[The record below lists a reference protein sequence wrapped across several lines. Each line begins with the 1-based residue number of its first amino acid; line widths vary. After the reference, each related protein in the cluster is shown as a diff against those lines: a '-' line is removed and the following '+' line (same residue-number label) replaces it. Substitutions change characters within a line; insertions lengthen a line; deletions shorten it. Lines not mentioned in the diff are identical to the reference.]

1 MMIKKK
7 FLKIWQFW
15 WLFFSQKSFLWVGFG
30 HQVMKI
36 GPQKKGCIYTHC
48 HQGWWCHQLY
58 NIEAKTTALPP
69 STDFLLHT
77 ICHSLFVAPE
87 NLDLIHSVESGGLSH
102 SSTNSNTLSAT
113 HFIQIWYPPNSTTQV
128 QNSDSKK
135 LVWKSRFK
143 WVVKFGTY
151 NYQFIGDLLFFSQ
164 ITGKYKRILWET
176 HNYIYTYMI
185 VYLLSFT
192 KKPKSLS

>member
-1 MMIKKK
+1 M
-7 FLKIWQFW
+7 
-15 WLFFSQKSFLWVGFG
+15 
-30 HQVMKI
+30 
-36 GPQKKGCIYTHC
+36 
-48 HQGWWCHQLY
+48 Y
-58 NIEAKTTALPP
+58 NIEAKTTALP
-69 STDFLLHT
+69 STDFLLHW

-102 SSTNSNTLSAT
+102 SSTNSNTPVCH

-143 WVVKFGTY
+143 WVVKFGTH
-151 NYQFIGDLLFFSQ
+151 NYEFIGDLLFFSQ

-176 HNYIYTYMI
+176 HNYISIDIWLFTSC
-185 VYLLSFT
+185 LLQRGPNLWVSISVVWCTKVSESESFT
-192 KKPKSLS
+192 CESVD